1 MYGPP
6 LKRCKWRYGLLA
18 SVAPLGRK
26 TFPAAGRVGV
36 PNSLLK
42 SSLGLAPTATAA
54 MGDPD
59 AATVAALFIS
69 WGNVLG
75 TAEPT
80 ACYQAG
86 ALDAICLCPDCW
98 GIWRSALLAAPRR
111 PARTP
116 LQPGNLLTH
125 LIQVSQQCQA
135 GAGANTFHARSS
147 DRQRVRRWC
156 LRALPRDWT
165 AFPRPSSARL
175 NGVSPKWPT

>member
-1 MYGPP
+1 MPLLPP
-6 LKRCKWRYGLLA
+6 RRWGIPMPQLWLH
-18 SVAPLGRK
+18 
-26 TFPAAGRVGV
+26 
-36 PNSLLK
+36 
-42 SSLGLAPTATAA
+42 SSSHGA
-54 MGDPD
+54 
-59 AATVAALFIS
+59 
-69 WGNVLG
+69 NR
-75 TAEPT
+75 
-80 ACYQAG
+80 CYQAG

-116 LQPGNLLTH
+116 LPPGNLLTH

-165 AFPRPSSARL
+165 AFPDLLQQAERSLTEVANVAELLQDGLRHWHRRGDADTQVALGVLHFRRRPPA
-175 NGVSPKWPT
+175 